1 MNSLAA
7 EPSAAPSIT
16 AGPRPRGR
24 LFRKYVALFVAV
36 VCAALVANALPDIW
50 FSFREQ
56 NLLLARIQQ
65 DKAEAVAA
73 KISQFIKEIEGQLAW
88 ATQLPWSVDTLD
100 EWRFDAVRLMRQV
113 PAVTELAQLD
123 AAGREQI
130 RVSRLVKDVVGSQAD
145 YSHDPAFVQAM
156 ANKVYYGPVHFVR
169 ESEPYMTLA
178 RAGIRRDYG
187 VIVAQVNLKLIWDVV
202 SQIQVGVRG
211 RAYVVDPAGRLIA
224 HPDISMVLR
233 NTDMSHLKQIQAA
246 RAEDSGAPGDH
257 SLVTNDL
264 EGQQVLSVRAPVA
277 PLSWMVFVD
286 LPVDEA
292 YAPLF
297 NSIRRSGT
305 LLLAALLMAAFAG
318 LYLSR
323 RMVIPIR
330 ALRDGALRI
339 GQGDLDQ
346 RITIKTD
353 DELEAL
359 GNQFNSMA
367 AQLQDSY
374 ASLERKVDERTKQ
387 LELANLAKSRFLAVA
402 SHDLR
407 QPLHALG
414 LFVAQLRSAS
424 TPSER
429 TWLIDRMDTAIVS
442 MNELFKALLN
452 ISKLDA
458 GALTPDITDFP
469 LKDLFKRIETT
480 FSDTAE
486 QAGVTLQVVQSD
498 AWVRSDSILLE
509 QILLNLVSN
518 AVRYTSRGGVV
529 LGCRKRGSQ
538 LRIEVWDSGPGIRE
552 DQRQKIFG
560 EFYRLDNPQ
569 LDRRV
574 GLGLGLAIV
583 DRLCRLLGHPI
594 ELDSIVGRGSRFT
607 VLVPTASPQV
617 KVAALPTAAVAALD
631 VAVGKVIAVIDDDP
645 LALDAMSGLLRTWN
659 CSVIA
664 GRSANELLLRL
675 GGADRQTLDLII
687 SDFHLADGISGLQVI
702 EQLRTKLGPRI
713 PAFLV
718 SGDISPATRKEA
730 HDGGYHLLHKPVDPM
745 SLRALINR
753 MLRKKD
759 LPRAAR

>member
-7 EPSAAPSIT
+7 EPSAAPRVT
-16 AGPRPRGR
+16 AGPTPRGR

-36 VCAALVANALPDIW
+36 VCAALVANGLPDIW

-56 NLLLARIQQ
+56 NVLLARIQQ

-73 KISQFIKEIEGQLAW
+73 KIGQFIKEIEYQLGGM
-88 ATQLPWSVDTLD
+88 TQLPWSVDMLD
-100 EWRFDAVRLMRQV
+100 EWGLDAARLMHQA
-113 PAVTELAQLD
+113 PAVTELAQVD

-130 RVSRLVKDVVGSQAD
+130 RVSRLVEDVVCSEAD
-145 YSHDPAFVQAM
+145 YSQDPAFVEAM
-156 ANKVYYGPVHFVR
+156 GNKIYYGAVRFVD
-169 ESEPYMTLA
+169 ETEPYMTLA
-178 RAGIRRDYG
+178 MAGIRRDYG
-187 VIVAQVNLKLIWDVV
+187 VIVARVNLKFIWDVV

-211 RAYVVDPAGRLIA
+211 RAYVVDAAGRLIA

-233 NTDMSHLKQIQAA
+233 NTVMSHLKQVQAA
-246 RAEDSGAPGDH
+246 RAESSAASGEQF
-257 SLVTNDL
+257 LVTNDI
-264 EGQQVLSVRAPVA
+264 EGQEVLSVHAPVA
-277 PLSWMVFVD
+277 PIGWMVFVD

-292 YAPLF
+292 YGPLY

-305 LLLAALLMAAFAG
+305 LLLAALLVAALAG
-318 LYLSR
+318 LYLAR
-323 RMVIPIR
+323 RMTKPIR
-330 ALRDGALRI
+330 ALRDGAVRI

-346 RITIKTD
+346 RIAIETG

-374 ASLERKVDERTKQ
+374 ASLERKVDERTRQ

-414 LFVAQLRSAS
+414 LFVAQLRAAS
-424 TPSER
+424 SPSER
-429 TWLIDRMDTAIVS
+429 AWLIDRMDTAIVS
-442 MNELFKALLN
+442 TNELFNALLD
-452 ISKLDA
+452 ISRIDA
-458 GALTPDITDFP
+458 GALTPKLNDFP
-469 LKDLFKRIETT
+469 LRDLLKRIETT

-486 QAGVTLQVVQSD
+486 HAGLTLRVVQSD

-509 QILLNLVSN
+509 QILLNLLSN
-518 AVRYTSRGGVV
+518 ALRYTSRGGSV
-529 LGCRKRGSQ
+529 LGCRKRGRQ
-538 LRIEVWDSGPGIRE
+538 LRIEVWDSGPGIPE

-569 LDRRV
+569 HDKRG

-594 ELDSIVGRGSRFT
+594 ELDSIVGRGSRFA
-607 VLVPTASPQV
+607 VLVPMASPRA
-617 KVAALPTAAVAALD
+617 KVAALPIAAVAALD

-645 LALDAMSGLLRTWN
+645 LALDGMSGLLRTWN
-659 CSVIA
+659 CNVIA
-664 GRSANELLLRL
+664 GRSANEVLLRL
-675 GGADRQTLDLII
+675 GGSDRPVPDLII
-687 SDFHLADGISGLQVI
+687 SDFQLSDGITGLQVI
-702 EQLRTKLGPRI
+702 EQLRAKLGTPI

-718 SGDISPATRKEA
+718 SGDIGPATQKVAR
-730 HDGGYHLLHKPVDPM
+730 DGGYHLLHKPVDPM

-759 LPRAAR
+759 LASACR